1 MRYQLYIDGK
11 SVDLFSDESL
21 QLTRQLKDFKDI
33 KKLKSDYTQG
43 FKIPASDRNNDILK
57 HWWNID
63 LVDGFDANKK
73 VNAHI
78 EIDSMVVFTGVIEV
92 VDVLFK
98 NLSPQSYSVTFYGDV
113 KKATTLMGVDTLQDL
128 DTDDFNHTRNS
139 SNITGSWSGNL
150 FSGKILYPVIA
161 WAKPFSYG
169 YSHADNIRID
179 NGTGVEVSHLKPSI
193 LLTELVKLCFTN
205 YGYTTQGTFFTNTY
219 FDDLYVAPSAYAG
232 TLNDTTASAKFTADK
247 STLVALTFDTILG
260 SLNETLD
267 DSNSFNSFDGR
278 YTAPVT
284 GSYTFNLQFTIGA
297 FTNNS
302 SLKLRIFKNGT
313 QDYQEF
319 YAPSAAGFTNF
330 TRTYSLTAGDNIQIK
345 FIASSSSITLTGI
358 TFKCNSAPTV
368 SSNISINM
376 SELFPQVKVV
386 DFLSKVAET
395 FNLVFVSVN
404 DTRIDIEPYQD
415 WLNSGS
421 IKDFSEYVDIDSI
434 THKKQPV
441 PNSLDY
447 SHKEGEDFV
456 NIAYRVNAG
465 RSFGSVS
472 SKLAVD
478 FGTGELKV
486 ESPFTIVPPAILN
499 KQNSSGAVTT
509 ASTIQAVQLLDNEN
523 TPIKADFLLFYY
535 NGLKSTTDLWRFE
548 STSKTTFPV
557 IAPYSAYPTTGTSNS
572 VAFSLESSL
581 SGNAPQNTLLEKFW
595 LSYLSRIYSPAS
607 RIVEVKAYLPVGEWL
622 NMELNNTILIHGR
635 YFKIEKINYDLNKN
649 IAKIT
654 MFTYPVVTTWS
665 ASSTGNNW
673 NITPT
678 QATSTYIG
686 VGGQGNTLG
695 NVTPISGTTSTS
707 SPNPASILD
716 EIDEG
721 SQTP

>member
-78 EIDSMVVFTGVIEV
+78 EIDSMVVFTGVLEV

-98 NLSPQSYSVTFYGDV
+98 NMSPQSYSVTFYGDV
-113 KKATTLMGVDTLQDL
+113 KKATTLMGADTLQDL
-128 DTDDFNHTRNS
+128 DTDDFNHTRNV
-139 SNITGSWSGNL
+139 SNITSSWSGSL
-150 FSGKILYPVIA
+150 LSGKILYPVIA
-161 WAKPFSYG
+161 WKKPFSYG

-179 NGTGVEVSHLKPSI
+179 TGTGVEISDLKPSM
-193 LLTELVKLCFTN
+193 LLKEVVKLCFTN
-205 YGYTTQGTFFTNTY
+205 YGYTTQGTFFTNSY

-232 TLNDTTASAKFTADK
+232 TLNTQTVSANFTAEK
-247 STLVALTFDTILG
+247 DTRNIF
-260 SLNETLD
+260 SNEISITQYTSESID
-267 DSNSFNSFDGR
+267 ATNSFNVQNGV
-278 YTAPVT
+278 YTAPTSGTYSFRATFDIGALGSNTLTARIYKNNVQDDT
-284 GSYTFNLQFTIGA
+284 TSYTQ
-297 FTNNS
+297 S
-302 SLKLRIFKNGT
+302 GT
-313 QDYQEF
+313 QTINHSMSLNTGDQVDLRMISSNTTIVVSNIEF
-319 YAPSAAGFTNF
+319 RTIAAPN
-330 TRTYSLTAGDNIQIK
+330 
-345 FIASSSSITLTGI
+345 ASS
-358 TFKCNSAPTV
+358 NQ
-368 SSNISINM
+368 SINM

-509 ASTIQAVQLLDNEN
+509 ASTIQLVQLIDNEN

-535 NGLKSTTDLWRFE
+535 NGLKSTSDSWKFE
-548 STSKTTFPV
+548 STTKTTFPV

-595 LSYLSRIYSPAS
+595 LDYISRIYSPAS
-607 RIVEVKAYLPVGEWL
+607 RIVEIKAYLPVGEWL
-622 NMELNNTILIHGR
+622 NMQLNNTILVHGR
-635 YFKIEKINYDLNKN
+635 YFKIEKISYDLSKN

-673 NITPT
+673 NISPVQPT
-678 QATSTYIG
+678 QTYIG
-686 VGGQGNTLG
+686 TGGQGNTLG
-695 NVTPISGTTSTS
+695 NVTPISGSTSTS
-707 SPNPASILD
+707 PPNPASILD

-721 SQTP
+721 TQTP